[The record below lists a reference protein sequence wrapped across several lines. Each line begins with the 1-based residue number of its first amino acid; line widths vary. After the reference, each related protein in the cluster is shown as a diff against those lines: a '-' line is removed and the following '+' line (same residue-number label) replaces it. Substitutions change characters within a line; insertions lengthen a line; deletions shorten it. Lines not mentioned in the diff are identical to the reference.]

1 MSDAMTDEFP
11 IYPAVRQ
18 AVRHTARAGAIALL
32 ATPIVF
38 FVLYPAAT
46 LTSLIDTWRLAP
58 LLSLACGWAATA
70 GIFLAC
76 LLAIWSHDVLLAHR
90 GNTFTR
96 MAAWLTGFLSLLW
109 LASDIYTPLAGQ
121 PLLARQG
128 ELPLWTM
135 GLLLANILFNL
146 PNMAAAPLLWRL
158 LLLLFPAAHLL
169 APLPALCLGNQAGLF
184 ASIGC
189 SLAADLAAAALLLK
203 LSRLAPLI
211 VSMPPRHATDSA

>member
-1 MSDAMTDEFP
+1 MTDEFP

-18 AVRHTARAGAIALL
+18 AVRHSARAAAIALL
-32 ATPIVF
+32 APQALF
-38 FVLYPAAT
+38 FLLLFFLPLLCPALPAARH
-46 LTSLIDTWRLAP
+46 IAPRLA
-58 LLSLACGWAATA
+58 LAGSWATTA
-70 GIFLAC
+70 GIFLTC
-76 LLAIWSHDVLLAHR
+76 LLATWSHDVLLAHR

-96 MAAWLTGFLSLLW
+96 MASWLTSFLSLLW
-109 LASDIYTPLAGQ
+109 LASDLYTPLAGQ

-146 PNMAAAPLLWRL
+146 PNMAAAPLPWRIL
-158 LLLLFPAAHLL
+158 LVFFPAAQLL
-169 APLPALCLGNQAGLF
+169 APLPALCLGGQAGLY
-184 ASIGC
+184 ASLAC
-189 SLAADLAAAALLLK
+189 SLASDAAAAALLLK

>member
-1 MSDAMTDEFP
+1 MPHAMTDEFP

-18 AVRHTARAGAIALL
+18 AVRHTARAGVAALL
-32 ATPIVF
+32 TTPALF
-38 FVLYPAAT
+38 LLLYPAAT
-46 LTSLIDTWRLAP
+46 LSSLTDARRLAP
-58 LLSLACGWAATA
+58 LLALASGWAATA
-70 GIFLAC
+70 GIFLTC

-96 MAAWLTGFLSLLW
+96 MAGWLTGFLSLLW
-109 LASDIYTPLAGQ
+109 LASDLYTPLAGQ

-146 PNMAAAPLLWRL
+146 PNMAAAPLPWRL
-158 LLLLFPAAHLL
+158 LLVFFPTAHLL
-169 APLPALCLGNQAGLF
+169 APLPALCLSGQAGLF
-184 ASIGC
+184 ASVGC
-189 SLAADLAAAALLLK
+189 GLASDLAAAALLLK